1 MADTAQNHFY
11 IPVILGSTRRGRQ
24 SPKDAAA
31 AQGRA
36 GMVVPMLFRH
46 RARTGGLRVI
56 PARLCQAHLAAQYR
70 LLGRQEAAHSPGD
83 DFRQHG

>member
-36 GMVVPMLFRH
+36 RMMVPMLFRH
-46 RARTGGLRVI
+46 RARTGGLRAI
-56 PARLCQAHLAAQYR
+56 PARLRQAHLAAR
-70 LLGRQEAAHSPGD
+70 LAAVGL
-83 DFRQHG
+83 R